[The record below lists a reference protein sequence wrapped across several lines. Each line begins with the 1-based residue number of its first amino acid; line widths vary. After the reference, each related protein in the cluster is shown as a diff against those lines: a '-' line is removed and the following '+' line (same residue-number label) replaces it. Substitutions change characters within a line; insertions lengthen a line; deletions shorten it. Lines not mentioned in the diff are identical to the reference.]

1 MKDNIKELIE
11 YGERIPHFH
20 KDFPIILFWS
30 HRSGCTSLANWFF
43 FQIGLYKE
51 AMNYAPFIHH
61 YEYEIYKNRTNYYK
75 DLELELLNLKKET
88 IKLVRNPYKRA
99 VSSFLILYDNP
110 YATKQWESIREY
122 FYNNKNIQKGIS
134 FKQFLYYVKD
144 MGPKS
149 SQLDHHFSQQY
160 IEGEEKVIKQ
170 NIKLENFNTII
181 PKLEKEYGLLSSDIS
196 LLTNSNHHRAHQM
209 IHKGNYA
216 DDDITN
222 PNFPSLPT
230 YRSFYDEE
238 ALNLVSEIF
247 TDDFEA
253 YGYKKNEINF

>member
-1 MKDNIKELIE
+1 MKNNIKGLIE

-43 FQIGLYKE
+43 FQIGLYEE
-51 AMNYAPFIHH
+51 AMKYAPFIHY
-61 YEYEIYKNRTNYYK
+61 YESEIYKNKVDYYTNLEMQL
-75 DLELELLNLKKET
+75 LELSKDT

-110 YATKQWESIREY
+110 YASKQWEQIREY
-122 FYNNKNIQKGIS
+122 FYNDKNESKGIS
-134 FKQFLYYVKD
+134 FKQFLYYVKEI
-144 MGPKS
+144 GAKS
-149 SQLDHHFSQQY
+149 ILLDQHFSQQY

-181 PKLEKEYGLLSSDIS
+181 PQLEKEYGLLSSDIS

-209 IHKGNYA
+209 IHKG
-216 DDDITN
+216 
-222 PNFPSLPT
+222 
-230 YRSFYDEE
+230 
-238 ALNLVSEIF
+238 
-247 TDDFEA
+247 
-253 YGYKKNEINF
+253 